1 MINLSM
7 DYLKAML
14 VCVPTHEVRYYLCGI
29 NFVGVKNKVSAYA
42 TDGHRISKWLIT
54 EEYDGNDFNI
64 IIKKDAIKAIIS
76 SKDSHAELEPTTG
89 AVTTSFGSITGLIDG
104 KYPNVDRVLNKET
117 VVTKDGACPI
127 DSKYI
132 FDTIKIANIICGK
145 GSRDKIKQYNSSPD
159 STVVFTFHNVDDF
172 IHGIMPLRE
181 SWDSD
186 NTKAVVS
193 KMLNKG

>member
-1 MINLSM
+1 MINLSS

-29 NFVGVKNKVSAYA
+29 NFVGVKNKVSACA

-54 EEYDGNDFNI
+54 EEYDGGDFNFI
-64 IIKKDAIKAIIS
+64 INKETIKAVIS
-76 SKDSHAELEPTTG
+76 SKDKHVELEPTTG
-89 AVTTSFGSITGLIDG
+89 AITTSFGSITGLIDG
-104 KYPNVDRVLNKET
+104 KYPDISRVLNKET
-117 VVTKDGACPI
+117 VIDKDGACYI

-132 FDTIKIANIICGK
+132 SDTIKIANIICGK
-145 GSRDKIKQYNSSPD
+145 GSRDKIKQYNSSPN

-172 IHGIMPLRE
+172 IHGIMPLRG

-193 KMLNKG
+193 KMLDNG